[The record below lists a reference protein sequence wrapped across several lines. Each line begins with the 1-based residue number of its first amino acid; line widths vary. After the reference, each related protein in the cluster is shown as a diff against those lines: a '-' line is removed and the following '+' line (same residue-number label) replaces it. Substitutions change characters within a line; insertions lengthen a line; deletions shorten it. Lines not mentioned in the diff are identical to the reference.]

1 MKKLRKVLTGIC
13 LAAVLTFSIVPTSV
27 VHADD
32 SGGPQGTSNSTT
44 TKAPPPPSSAELL
57 RLLIMLLMWLFG

>member
-1 MKKLRKVLTGIC
+1 MKKLRRIVSGLC
-13 LAAVLTFSIVPTSV
+13 LAAVLAFSIVPSTV
-27 VHADD
+27 VYADD
-32 SGGPQGTSNSTT
+32 GPQGTSNSTT